1 MKYNYFD
8 YKNDKLPTYGSVAYF
23 AYRKLSDDKKQILY
37 ALDQIKSQIISC
49 TELYDNIEVAKEKM
63 NWWIKEINSIKN
75 NKTVSS
81 PQLKLLLN
89 HFDKD
94 LLYKN
99 IINDIT
105 HSIENSSQTER
116 DFNNHIRGNFLGIET
131 LKALY
136 LNNFKEVDSTTIE
149 QINKNNE
156 IIRHIFC
163 MPKHY
168 YNQIIFDENILPNM
182 LQNDFNNI
190 CQIWLEEYKKIKTN
204 NALKPLCIMNK
215 IHYKMMIKYLKKVK
229 SPFKETLVFSP
240 LTLLFYSI

>member
-8 YKNDKLPTYGSVAYF
+8 YKNDKLPTYGSVVYF
-23 AYRKLSDDKKQILY
+23 AYRKLNNDKKQILY

-75 NKTVSS
+75 NETVSS

-105 HSIENSSQTER
+105 HSIENSSQSER
-116 DFNNHIRGNFLGIET
+116 DFNNHIKVNFLGIET

-136 LNNFKEVDSTTIE
+136 LNNFDKIDQATIE

-168 YNQIIFDENILPNM
+168 YNQIIFDEKILPNM
-182 LQNDFNNI
+182 SQSEFSNI
-190 CQIWLEEYKKIKTN
+190 CKTWRKEYKEVKTN
-204 NALKPLCIMNK
+204 KTLRPLNTINK
-215 IHYKMMIKYLKKVK
+215 IHNKMAIKYSKKVK
-229 SPFKETLVFSP
+229 SPFRETLVFSP